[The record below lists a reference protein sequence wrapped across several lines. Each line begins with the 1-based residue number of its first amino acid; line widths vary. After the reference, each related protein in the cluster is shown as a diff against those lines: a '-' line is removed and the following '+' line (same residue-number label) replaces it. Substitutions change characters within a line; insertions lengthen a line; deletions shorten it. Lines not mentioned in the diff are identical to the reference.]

1 MAGSEGWGRIVYAK
15 DERGVIL
22 DSQVVPAGE
31 ETPEGFEDSAEY
43 ESVVISP
50 TEGPPVAESR
60 LTTWDGVV
68 LGQTVDVI
76 KGDEQEG
83 PSQPGGPDVDSEDSV
98 EQGGEVVVDGD
109 PAPDAGQTVDEV
121 KDEADQQEGPSDPG
135 GDSESVEVPP
145 QGGPGSGAPA
155 WRQYAASQG
164 VSVSEDASRD
174 EIIAALKAAGKPVS

>member
-1 MAGSEGWGRIVYAK
+1 MAGTEGWGRIVYSK

-31 ETPEGFEDSAEY
+31 ETPEGFEDSAAY

-68 LGQTVDVI
+68 LGQTIDVI

-83 PSQPGGPDVDSEDSV
+83 PSQPGGPDDVDSD
-98 EQGGEVVVDGD
+98 GEVVGTEPGSTVTGL
-109 PAPDAGQTVDEV
+109 TVDEV
-121 KDEADQQEGPSDPG
+121 KDEADQQDGPSEPG
-135 GDSESVEVPP
+135 GESASAAPP
-145 QGGPGSGAPA
+145 QGGPGSGKEA
-155 WRQYAASQG
+155 WAQYAAAQD
-164 VSVSEDASRD
+164 VSVPEDASRD
-174 EIIAALKAAGKPVS
+174 EIIAAVKAAGKPVD